1 MLHADAITNERVRI
15 LFAKAPASI
24 TSAVFATVLM
34 ALLFMGEIPLSVLLL
49 WVGFMFLI
57 NMVRGWIIVDYKK
70 HKDNIPN
77 HSSFEKRY
85 FLITCLVGGSWAF
98 IIFMGLNLP
107 DTEYRVYSL
116 LLLVG
121 IISISIPAFSS
132 SIKTL
137 YFYTAPSLII
147 SIPLL
152 LMRGGD
158 DTLLGL
164 CLIVYS
170 VMALRSGKD
179 FYNTLIDS
187 FAARFQAQEMAENMK
202 QLHHDKSETEQRLLL
217 HREQSPV
224 GIIEWNTD
232 FEFLEWNPAAEK
244 IFGFTEEEVQGQH
257 ITERILPES
266 ARPAVNKIWADLL
279 ANKGGFYS
287 LNENITKDGRFIMC
301 EWRNTPLVDKDGNV
315 IGVTSLVDDVTK
327 RQRDEENL
335 RHSQKMD
342 AIGKLTGGIA
352 HDFNNLLGII
362 LGYAELL
369 DIKLKDQTSLKEY
382 THQIRQ
388 AGKRG
393 AKLTKK
399 LLAFSSKEISE
410 ANSININ
417 DLLLDEQDMLNKTL
431 TARIELV
438 FDLDETLWMV
448 WLNGC
453 DLEDA
458 ILNLCINATYAIE
471 TSGQIIIQT
480 KNIKLDEVVAQQL
493 DLRSGDYVLLSVTDT
508 GSGMDEIT
516 KEKIFEPFYSTKGK
530 EGTGLGL
537 SQVYGFVE
545 RSTAAIKVNSEP
557 NHGSEFLLYFPRYF
571 GEDKNKITKENSSNH
586 IGGNETILV
595 VDDEP
600 ALLKFLSELLSEK
613 GYNVLC
619 AERADQALKIME
631 KESIDLMISDV
642 IMPEMDGY
650 QLASITQEK
659 HPNIKIQMV
668 SGFTDDSQLAIKDK
682 SLHENLLHKPYQA
695 QLVFKR
701 IRSLLDKS

>member
-471 TSGQIIIQT
+471 ASGQIIIQT